1 MEEPKSELP
10 PLNLDEPNVIPPE
23 SLWVRM
29 RPFYPFL
36 LALMAWRTISF
47 YMQTFTDNKLSPV
60 MFPYLGDIVFRAW
73 ELVTGPL
80 MRALNVPESTG
91 FGEQIYALF
100 FKNSL
105 GLSENMK
112 FLSRSPILLHTLST
126 AWRLPFSFCIAA
138 FFGVSVGILMGRY
151 AFWEGFFVP
160 LLSVLLPIPALAW
173 SPVAV
178 IWFGNGQQT
187 VILITA
193 FASFLPICIAVWTGV
208 KTINPVWVRAAQSMN
223 ADKMTIFRTVV
234 LPGSLPM
241 ILSGLRIGLAR
252 AWRAGV
258 GAEALAGIR
267 WGLSAGIFDTSEYF
281 DTAFMVVAIAVLGI
295 FGYFLEKVFFQPIEN
310 RTLVKWGMMEKI
322 GGQGKKV

>member
-1 MEEPKSELP
+1 
-10 PLNLDEPNVIPPE
+10 
-23 SLWVRM
+23 M
-29 RPFYPFL
+29 RPLYPFL
-36 LALMAWRTISF
+36 MALTAWQMISF
-47 YMQTFTDNKLSPV
+47 SMQTFTDNKLASV

-73 ELVTGPL
+73 ELITGPL
-80 MRALNVPESTG
+80 ISAIKVPATAG
-91 FGEQIYALF
+91 FGEQFHALI
-100 FKNSL
+100 FKNPL
-105 GLSENMK
+105 GFSENLK
-112 FLSRSPILLHTLST
+112 FLSHSPILLHTLST
-126 AWRLPFSFCIAA
+126 AWRLPFSFVIAA
-138 FFGVSVGILMGRY
+138 FFGISVGILMGRY

-160 LLSVLLPIPALAW
+160 LFSVLLPIPALAW

-193 FASFLPICIAVWTGV
+193 FAASLPITIAVWTGV
-208 KTINPVWVRAAQSMN
+208 KTVNPVWVRAAQSMN

-241 ILSGLRIGLAR
+241 IMSGMRIGLAR

-281 DTAFMVVAIAVLGI
+281 DTAFMVVAIVVLGT
-295 FGYFLEKVFFQPIEN
+295 FGYFLEKVFFQPIEK
-310 RTLVKWGMMEKI
+310 RTLVKWGMMEEI
-322 GGQGKKV
+322 GGQDKKV